1 MVVHTYVILALGK
14 LEARGPEVQGH
25 LESKFED
32 IIGCMKHWTKNRKR
46 KKGRNDGWREG
57 GRERWLEKGRK
68 KEGRK
73 AGNKEME
80 I

>member
-46 KKGRNDGWREG
+46 KKGRNDGWRKEERWEGGKEG
-57 GRERWLEKGRK
+57 GREREM
-68 KEGRK
+68 
-73 AGNKEME
+73 AGER
-80 I
+80 